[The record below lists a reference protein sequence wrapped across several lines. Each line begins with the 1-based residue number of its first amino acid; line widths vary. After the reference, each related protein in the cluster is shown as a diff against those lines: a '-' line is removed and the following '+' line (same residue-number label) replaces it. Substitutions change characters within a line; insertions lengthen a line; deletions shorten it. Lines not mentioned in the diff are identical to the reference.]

1 MNSDLA
7 YQSPGGNAELFGNNG
22 FWLPRTGMTWCANTR
37 SASRREKKR
46 SITNV
51 TTLSWPR
58 VWAPRVCLTFGN
70 AREIL
75 FYFFSLGR
83 LIHALNWFSAPPVSS
98 LSRGGSGLA
107 DHGQLVLISAAHRS
121 SVKWGCLTPAG
132 RLAPDHLFAGGCSIC
147 YPFGALVS
155 VSLTL
160 KDHFAVLI
168 KFQVQD
174 RL

>member
-1 MNSDLA
+1 MLSFLEIMASDYRGQAWHDVQIHALHRA
-7 YQSPGGNAELFGNNG
+7 GKKKKHNECHHSFVAQSVSAEGLSD
-22 FWLPRTGMTWCANTR
+22 FWKCERDF
-37 SASRREKKR
+37 
-46 SITNV
+46 I
-51 TTLSWPR
+51 
-58 VWAPRVCLTFGN
+58 F
-70 AREIL
+70 
-75 FYFFSLGR
+75 FFSLGR

-147 YPFGALVS
+147 YPFGALMS